1 VVIGWIG
8 LGKLGLP
15 CALVMSKAG
24 MNVIGTDANTDIASY
39 IAAGKIPY
47 QEVDVEE
54 TFSAGKTIGWRDTVA
69 QVLDEADIVFVAV
82 QTPHEPRFEG
92 CTPTPSERVDFD
104 YSHLEK
110 AISEI
115 TANAQ
120 KPVLVVVVST
130 VLPGT
135 CARIVLPLLAKNP
148 NITFAYSPAFIAM
161 GTTMHDFGDPEM
173 VIVGTESDS
182 AFKTIEEVHKKIHQS
197 QVIRLGIAECELTKV
212 AYNTFIGM
220 KIVFANTLGEICQ
233 KMHLDVDQVTDAL
246 LMANQRVI
254 SGKYLRAGM
263 GDGGGCHPRDQLA
276 LSWLARELNLSI
288 DVFEFLMVA
297 RDRQTEWLASLATEH
312 SAKTGLPI
320 KVCGREYKAETNLTV
335 GSPSRLLMCFLPEG
349 SDWQDDEPSE
359 PAVFVIGTNHTKY
372 LAWHWPAGSIV
383 IDPWGY
389 LETAP
394 GTTLVSIGRAG
405 QSSNRAYLST
415 CDEAR

>member
-1 VVIGWIG
+1 MVIGWIG

-15 CALVMSKAG
+15 CALVMSKAE
-24 MNVIGTDANTDIASY
+24 MTVIGTDTNPEIAGY
-39 IAAGKIPY
+39 ISQGKIPY
-47 QEVDVEE
+47 QEEDVEE
-54 TFSAGKTIGWRDTVA
+54 TFLAGTTIGWRDTVA
-69 QVLDEADIVFVAV
+69 EVLDEADVVFVAV

-110 AISEI
+110 VIGDI

-161 GTTMHDFGDPEM
+161 GTTMRDFGDPEM
-173 VIVGTESDS
+173 VIVGTESES
-182 AFKTIEEVHKKIHQS
+182 AFKTIKEVHKKIHQS
-197 QVIRLGIAECELTKV
+197 PVIRLGIAECELTKV

-220 KIVFANTLGEICQ
+220 KIVFANTLGEICE
-233 KMHLDVDQVTDAL
+233 KLHLDVDQVTGAL

-288 DVFEFLMVA
+288 DIFEFLMVA
-297 RDRQTEWLASLATEH
+297 RDRQTEWLASLAIEH
-312 SAKTGLPI
+312 SANTGLPI
-320 KVCGREYKAETNLTV
+320 RVCGREYKAETNLTV

-349 SDWQDDEPSE
+349 SDWQDEEPTE
-359 PAVFVIGTNHTKY
+359 PAVFVIGTNHNKY
-372 LAWHWPAGSIV
+372 LAWRWPAGSIV

-389 LETAP
+389 LNPASGSEWVSV
-394 GTTLVSIGRAG
+394 GRTLAG
-405 QSSNRAYLST
+405 SRQLKGLS
-415 CDEAR
+415 